1 MSHPHLSDD
10 RLIGIALDLDG
21 TSADSAHLQAC
32 EACASR
38 RATLAETLEDVT
50 AAMTVQADE
59 AFSDDRLDKQHAR
72 ILQRVE
78 LDGRPARVIVFPN
91 GQTQDAG
98 RASVRHAR
106 RWATL
111 GGAVAASFLV
121 GLAAEHLA
129 HNLPGTRQARPT
141 MTSPQADAGTPRLQS
156 LSDDELFGKV
166 ELATAQDGP
175 VALIPLDALTPR
187 AWDALDR

>member
-10 RLIGIALDLDG
+10 RLIEIALDLDAA
-21 TSADSAHLQAC
+21 SADSAHLQDC
-32 EACASR
+32 EACESR
-38 RATLAETLEDVT
+38 RISLAETLDDVT
-50 AAMTVQADE
+50 AAMTVKADE
-59 AFSDDRLDKQHAR
+59 AFSDERLDKQRAR

-91 GQTQDAG
+91 GQTQDAA
-98 RASVRHAR
+98 RASMRRAR

-111 GGAVAASFLV
+111 GGALAASFLI

-129 HNLPGTRQARPT
+129 HDLSGTRQARPT
-141 MTSPQADAGTPRLQS
+141 IAVPQADAGRPS

-166 ELATAQDGP
+166 EVAAAQVGP
-175 VALIPLDALTPR
+175 VALMPLDALTPR
-187 AWDALDR
+187 AWDAR

>member
-10 RLIGIALDLDG
+10 RLIEITLDLDG
-21 TSADSAHLQAC
+21 TSADSAHLQDC

-38 RATLAETLEDVT
+38 RASLTETLEDVT
-50 AAMTVQADE
+50 AAMALQADG
-59 AFSDDRLDKQHAR
+59 AFSDERLDKQHAR

-91 GQTQDAG
+91 GQAQDAT
-98 RASVRHAR
+98 RVSVRHAR
-106 RWATL
+106 RWATI

-129 HNLPGTRQARPT
+129 HGLPGTRQARST
-141 MTSPQADAGTPRLQS
+141 LVAPQADAGTPRLPS

>member
-1 MSHPHLSDD
+1 
-10 RLIGIALDLDG
+10 
-21 TSADSAHLQAC
+21 
-32 EACASR
+32 
-38 RATLAETLEDVT
+38 
-50 AAMTVQADE
+50 
-59 AFSDDRLDKQHAR
+59 
-72 ILQRVE
+72 
-78 LDGRPARVIVFPN
+78 VIVFPN
-91 GQTQDAG
+91 GQAQDAA
-98 RASVRHAR
+98 RASMRHAR

-111 GGAVAASFLV
+111 GGAVAASFLI

-129 HNLPGTRQARPT
+129 HDLPGTPQVRSSMAA
-141 MTSPQADAGTPRLQS
+141 PQADAGTPRLPS